1 MTKALY
7 NYCSDL
13 KTHSCLQDVDR
24 GQSPQDPVGRPI
36 MHQSGIK
43 HTTGEAVYI
52 DDIRPVDGELS
63 LAVVTSIKAH
73 AKIK

>member
-1 MTKALY
+1 M
-7 NYCSDL
+7 
-13 KTHSCLQDVDR
+13 QEDVDP

-36 MHQSGIK
+36 VHQSGVK
-43 HTTGEAVYI
+43 HATGEVADI

-73 AKIK
+73 AKIM